1 MIVIKDGTGSGN
13 QLKVNY
19 KNHLEADVV
28 AQTRIADISVR
39 TGQAYTIASGFISL
53 TTTASYSGVLWIKN
67 TDTEG
72 RDMFIEHIRVCGTGA
87 GTMSMEAVQCVVYR
101 NPTTGTLIS
110 GASSAYKTN
119 NNFGSANEFN
129 GIAYKGADANTITN
143 GDWFTQFTTHIP
155 GHSIIDFND
164 SIVLPKNSSIGFA
177 LKPTVAC
184 EICMEVNV
192 HFE

>member
-1 MIVIKDGTGSGN
+1 MILEDGTGKG
-13 QLKVNY
+13 Y
-19 KNHLEADVV
+19 KLQITELNRAETDATT
-28 AQTRIADISVR
+28 QTRIADISLR
-39 TGQAYTIASGFISL
+39 EEQAYTISTGFISL

-87 GTMSMEAVQCVVYR
+87 GTMSMEALQCIVYR

-110 GASSAYKTN
+110 GASAAYKAN

-129 GIAYKGADANTITN
+129 GVAYKGVDANTITN

-155 GHSIIDFND
+155 GHSVVDFND
-164 SIVLPKNSSIGFA
+164 SIILPKNASIGFA
-177 LKPTVAC
+177 LKPTDTC
-184 EICMEVNV
+184 EICMEVNC

>member
-1 MIVIKDGTGSGN
+1 MIIQDGTGTGY
-13 QLKVNY
+13 QLKVNEL
-19 KNHLEADVV
+19 NRAEIESTS
-28 AQTRIADISVR
+28 QTRIADISAR
-39 TGQAYTIASGFISL
+39 IGQAYTIASGFISL

-72 RDMFIEHIRVCGTGA
+72 RDMYIEHIRVCGTGT
-87 GTMSMEAVQCVVYR
+87 GSGMMEAVQCVVYR

-110 GASSAYKTN
+110 GASAAYTEN

-129 GIAYKGADANTITN
+129 GLAYKGADGNTITN

-155 GHSIIDFND
+155 GHSVVDFND
-164 SIVLPKNSSIGFA
+164 SIVLPKNATIGFS
-177 LKPTVAC
+177 LKPTIAC
-184 EICMEVNV
+184 EVCMEVNC

>member
-1 MIVIKDGTGSGN
+1 MILQDGTGKGY
-13 QLKVNY
+13 QLQITELNRAETDATIK
-19 KNHLEADVV
+19 
-28 AQTRIADISVR
+28 TRIADISLR
-39 TGQAYTIASGFISL
+39 EGQAYTIASGFISL

-87 GTMSMEAVQCVVYR
+87 GTMSMEALQCIVYR

-110 GASSAYKTN
+110 GASAAYKAN

-129 GIAYKGADANTITN
+129 GLAYKGADGNTITN

-155 GHSIIDFND
+155 GHSVIDFND
-164 SIVLPKNSSIGFA
+164 SIILPKNSSIGFA
-177 LKPTVAC
+177 LKPTDTC
-184 EICMEVNV
+184 EICMEVNC

>member
-1 MIVIKDGTGSGN
+1 MIITDGTGSGS
-13 QLKVNY
+13 QMKVNDL
-19 KNHLEADVV
+19 NRAVVEATS
-28 AQTRIADISVR
+28 QTRIADISAR
-39 TGQAYTIASGFISL
+39 TEQAFTIASGFISL

-72 RDMFIEHIRVCGTGA
+72 RDMYIEHIRVCGTGN
-87 GTMSMEAVQCVVYR
+87 GTMAMEAIQCIVYR

-110 GASSAYKTN
+110 GASAAYKAN

-129 GIAYKGADANTITN
+129 GLAYKGADANTITN
-143 GDWFTQFTTHIP
+143 GDWFTNFTTHIP
-155 GHSIIDFND
+155 GHSTVDFND
-164 SIVLPKNSSIGFA
+164 SIILPKNSSIGFA

-184 EICMEVNV
+184 EICMEVNC

>member
-1 MIVIKDGTGSGN
+1 MIVIKDGRGTGS
-13 QLKVNY
+13 QLRINDL
-19 KNHLEADVV
+19 NRLEADVTS
-28 AQTRIADISVR
+28 QTRIADISVR
-39 TGQAYTIASGFISL
+39 KGQAYTISTGFIAL

-87 GTMSMEAVQCVVYR
+87 GTMSMEALQCIVYR

-155 GHSIIDFND
+155 GHSVVDFND

-177 LKPTVAC
+177 LKPTDSC
-184 EICMEVNV
+184 EICMEVNL